1 MPKEKVTIK
10 DRSFDSAGIKK
21 DYVGS
26 IIEFILNGFEANA
39 TTVTIIAQPYSEV
52 MTKLVK
58 LQIIDN
64 GDGINYEMRNE
75 TFGTFLISQ
84 KERNVFFDR
93 VNKGKGRYTFENFS
107 DTAKWSTVYENSG
120 KHYKYTITVNH
131 SERDYFDYSEPEET
145 TEPTGTTV
153 EFDGLINLKLEN
165 LECDEFKLEVAA
177 FFAKYLY
184 LYKSKHIYLNS
195 VYRMGFHLLY
205 KRVGIL
211 FFADI
216 N

>member
-1 MPKEKVTIK
+1 MPTEKVTIK

-93 VNKGKGRYTFENFS
+93 VNKGKGRYTF
-107 DTAKWSTVYENSG
+107 
-120 KHYKYTITVNH
+120 
-131 SERDYFDYSEPEET
+131 
-145 TEPTGTTV
+145 
-153 EFDGLINLKLEN
+153 
-165 LECDEFKLEVAA
+165 
-177 FFAKYLY
+177 
-184 LYKSKHIYLNS
+184 
-195 VYRMGFHLLY
+195 
-205 KRVGIL
+205 
-211 FFADI
+211 
-216 N
+216 